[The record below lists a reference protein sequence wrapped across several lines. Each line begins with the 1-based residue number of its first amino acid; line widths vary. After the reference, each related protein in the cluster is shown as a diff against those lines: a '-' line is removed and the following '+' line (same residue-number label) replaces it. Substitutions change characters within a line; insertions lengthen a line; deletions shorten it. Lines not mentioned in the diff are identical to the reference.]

1 MLALPP
7 APAPAPR
14 RQLFVGTAL
23 ASAAAAAV
31 FASMLAVWWRFR
43 EAAGNRDLPTGGS
56 INAWRP
62 KNIVVPQVPSNIMMF
77 TLILGCVMV
86 QFAVWAA
93 KRDERANVGIALAV
107 TAVLTLAAI
116 NAQAVIYGRMG
127 MGVTDGAFQ
136 TLFYAISGA
145 FIVLLVLAF
154 CFNLITAFRVLGGR
168 MSDRMVISSLAL
180 FWYAITVVFLGLWFV
195 IYVTK

>member
-23 ASAAAAAV
+23 ASSAAAAV

-43 EAAGNRDLPTGGS
+43 QAAGNAETATGAVR
-56 INAWRP
+56 NAWKPR
-62 KNIVVPQVPSNIMMF
+62 NITIPQVPTNIMLL
-77 TLILGCVMV
+77 TLVLGCVMV

-93 KRDERANVGIALAV
+93 KRGERANVGIALGIN
-107 TAVLTLAAI
+107 AVLALAVL
-116 NAQAVIYGRMG
+116 NAQAVVYGRMG
-127 MGVTDGAFQ
+127 MGVADGPYQ
-136 TLFYAISGA
+136 TLFYAITGA
-145 FIVLLVLAF
+145 FVLLLILAF
-154 CFNLITAFRVLGGR
+154 CFNAVTAFRVLGGR
-168 MSDRMVISSLAL
+168 LSDRVAVSSLAL
-180 FWYAITVVFLGLWFV
+180 FWYVITVVFTGLWFV

>member
-23 ASAAAAAV
+23 ASSAAAAV

-43 EAAGNRDLPTGGS
+43 EAAGDAESSTGALH
-56 INAWRP
+56 NAWKP
-62 KNIVVPQVPSNIMMF
+62 KNIVVPQVPSNIMLL
-77 TLILGCVMV
+77 TLVLGCVMM
-86 QFAVWAA
+86 QFAVWAT
-93 KRDERANVGIALAV
+93 KRGERANVGIALGI
-107 TAVLTLAAI
+107 TALLTLAVI

-127 MGVTDGAFQ
+127 MGVADGAFQ
-136 TLFYAISGA
+136 TLFYAITGS
-145 FIVLLVLAF
+145 FIALLLVAF
-154 CFNLITAFRVLGGR
+154 CFNLVTAFRVLGGR
-168 MSDRMVISSLAL
+168 LSDRMVVSSLAL
-180 FWYAITVVFLGLWFV
+180 FWYVITVVYTGLWFV

>member
-23 ASAAAAAV
+23 GSAAAAAV

-43 EAAGNRDLPTGGS
+43 EAAGDVELATGGVR
-56 INAWRP
+56 NAWKP
-62 KNIVVPQVPSNIMMF
+62 KNVVIPQVPTNVILL
-77 TLILGCVMV
+77 TLVLGCVML

-93 KRDERANVGIALAV
+93 KRGERANVGIALAV
-107 TAVLTLAAI
+107 TAVLTLAVI
-116 NAQAVIYGRMG
+116 NAQAVIYSRMG
-127 MGVTDGAFQ
+127 MGVADGPYQ
-136 TLFYAISGA
+136 TLFYAITGA
-145 FIVLLVLAF
+145 FIVLLVVAF
-154 CFNLITAFRVLGGR
+154 CFNAITAFRVLGGR
-168 MSDRMVISSLAL
+168 LTDRMVVSSLAL
-180 FWYAITVVFLGLWFV
+180 FWYVITVVYVGLWFV